1 MNIHF
6 LFLMMIIIIMPA
18 CFSLNSFAS
27 EASPTINNESSA
39 FDADFLRKDSQAI
52 PQQFYHPDET
62 SPGVKTADI
71 VFNGRTL
78 FKTKIDFIPVA
89 GKEGALPCLT
99 QALLHQMGVDHH
111 LNEMA
116 KSGDQ
121 ACYDLIAKWPEA
133 KIHYDESM
141 QQLVITAPQAAM
153 NVSSQS
159 EMIDPT
165 LWDRGVNALRL
176 SYSGY
181 VYHTE
186 NQGDNAESASSD
198 TAYLS
203 LNSGVNLG
211 NWRFYS
217 FDTFNKSE
225 QGWENN
231 HDRAYAERDIAALVS
246 RFTVGDVYASTSS
259 DVLGILPVRGMT
271 LETNAQM
278 LPSDTF
284 SYSPVIRGV
293 ARSNARVV
301 IRQRGNII
309 YSKTVSPGS
318 FAISD
323 LNNGQIGADLDVTVE
338 ESDGSQ
344 QHFTVPYTSLPNM
357 LRPGSWRYSLSG
369 GRYRDSGISYQPLV
383 AQGSLQYGWDKLTL
397 SDLIVAGEG
406 YQSMALSGAFNL
418 GVMGSVSLDWAL
430 ERHQSAND
438 NDLTN
443 SDAAQAVGD
452 QGRALRLL
460 YARRFDSSDTSLQ
473 IMGYRYQT
481 TDFMDFPEY
490 AGWRWG
496 DDDTQHHRKNE
507 IQATVNQGM
516 GEFGSGYFTLQQD
529 TYYNSNAKDTSL
541 TLGYSFNIKAVN
553 VNVSYSYQA
562 NTGNEYDDNDSPDRQ
577 LSLNFSVPLDM
588 GEKRSRNLSFGTNSS
603 NHSGD
608 SQMATVS
615 GTELDSALSYSL
627 SAQHDSNGYSPA
639 GSLAYR
645 NSMANM
651 NASASASQG
660 SKQYSAGIFGGVV
673 AYGQGLVLSQ
683 QLGDTIAII
692 ETPGAKNISVEG
704 QPGVSTNR
712 WGRAVVPSISA
723 YRDNALSL
731 DTRHAE
737 DNVELIDGGENV
749 IPTHGAVVVRRFQTK
764 VGRRAIVMLS
774 LPDGKPVPF
783 GATAWQ
789 GKEQVGMVADNG
801 LLYLNGVLDDA
812 EAVLHVALENNTQC
826 QFVLPVSKGQ
836 SDPWYQ
842 QVNAICR

>member
-1 MNIHF
+1 
-6 LFLMMIIIIMPA
+6 MMVIIIMPA
-18 CFSLNSFAS
+18 CFSLNVFAA
-27 EASPTINNESSA
+27 EVSPVNNNESSA

-62 SPGVKTADI
+62 SPGVKTAD
-71 VFNGRTL
+71 VVLNGRTL

-89 GKEGALPCLT
+89 GKEGASPCLT

-186 NQGDNAESASSD
+186 NQGDNSESASSD

-225 QGWENN
+225 RGWENN
-231 HDRAYAERDIAALVS
+231 HDRAYAERDIAPLVS

-443 SDAAQAVGD
+443 SDVVQAVGD

-496 DDDTQHHRKNE
+496 DDDTRHHRKNE

-529 TYYNSNAKDTSL
+529 TYYNSNVKDTSL

-553 VNVSYSYQA
+553 VNVSYNYQA
-562 NTGNEYDDNDSPDRQ
+562 NTGNEYDDNGGSDRQ

-588 GEKRSRNLSFGTNSS
+588 GEKRSRNLSFSTNSS

-660 SKQYSAGIFGGVV
+660 SKQYSAGISGGVV
-673 AYGQGLVLSQ
+673 AYGQGVVLSQ

-774 LPDGKPVPF
+774 LPDGKPAPF

-801 LLYLNGVLDDA
+801 LLYLNGVLEDA
-812 EAVLHVALENNTQC
+812 EAVLHVTLENNTQC

>member
-1 MNIHF
+1 
-6 LFLMMIIIIMPA
+6 MPA
-18 CFSLNSFAS
+18 CFSLNVFAA
-27 EASPTINNESSA
+27 EVSPVNNNESSA

-62 SPGVKTADI
+62 SPGVKTAD
-71 VFNGRTL
+71 VVLNGRTL

-89 GKEGALPCLT
+89 GKEGASPCLT

-186 NQGDNAESASSD
+186 NQGDNSESASSD

-225 QGWENN
+225 RGWENN
-231 HDRAYAERDIAALVS
+231 HDRAYAERDIAPLVS

-443 SDAAQAVGD
+443 SDVVQAVGD

-496 DDDTQHHRKNE
+496 DDDTRHHRKNE

-529 TYYNSNAKDTSL
+529 TYYNSNVKDTSL

-553 VNVSYSYQA
+553 VNVSYNYQA
-562 NTGNEYDDNDSPDRQ
+562 NTGNEYDDNGGSDRQ

-588 GEKRSRNLSFGTNSS
+588 GEKRSRNLSFSTNSS

-660 SKQYSAGIFGGVV
+660 SKQYSAGISGGVV
-673 AYGQGLVLSQ
+673 AYGQGVVLSQ

-774 LPDGKPVPF
+774 LPDGKPAPF

-801 LLYLNGVLDDA
+801 LLYLNGVLEDA
-812 EAVLHVALENNTQC
+812 EAVLHVTLENNTQC

>member
-6 LFLMMIIIIMPA
+6 IFIMMVIIIMPA
-18 CFSLNSFAS
+18 CFSLNVFAA
-27 EASPTINNESSA
+27 EVSPVNNNESSA

-62 SPGVKTADI
+62 SPGVKTAD
-71 VFNGRTL
+71 VVLNGRTL

-89 GKEGALPCLT
+89 GKEGASPCLT

-186 NQGDNAESASSD
+186 NQGDNSESASSD

-225 QGWENN
+225 RGWENN
-231 HDRAYAERDIAALVS
+231 HDRAYAERDIAPLVS

-443 SDAAQAVGD
+443 SDVVQAVGD

-496 DDDTQHHRKNE
+496 DDDTRHHRKNE

-529 TYYNSNAKDTSL
+529 TYYNSNVKDTSL

-553 VNVSYSYQA
+553 VNVSYNYQA
-562 NTGNEYDDNDSPDRQ
+562 NTGNEYDDNGGSDRQ

-588 GEKRSRNLSFGTNSS
+588 GEKRSRNLSFSTNSS

-660 SKQYSAGIFGGVV
+660 SKQYSAGISGGVV
-673 AYGQGLVLSQ
+673 AYGQGVVLSQ

-774 LPDGKPVPF
+774 LPDGKPAPF

-801 LLYLNGVLDDA
+801 LLYLNGVLEDA
-812 EAVLHVALENNTQC
+812 EAVLHVTLENNTQC